1 MFDQKVFSVAEKI
14 AKEGGDGAKVRFEE
28 FQGGDSKPTC
38 KLDQDFSGLDC
49 FPGEEKKSYAGDS
62 GQGVEHI
69 DHDVLGEVMLVLVGD
84 VQDVVK
90 VERSSFG
97 TGSFLEL
104 RDDFRASEDSGRSEG
119 SVPFPIVL
127 VDVGSEVD
135 RGVGEDDGGA
145 EAE

>member
-1 MFDQKVFSVAEKI
+1 MGGFSGQGHVVFDQKVFSIAKKI
-14 AKEGGDGAKVRFEE
+14 AKEGGEGAKVRFEE

-38 KLDQDFSGLDC
+38 KLDQDFSSLDC
-49 FPGEEKKSYAGDS
+49 LPDEAKKSDTGDS
-62 GQGVEHI
+62 GQGVEHV
-69 DHDVLGEVMLVLVGD
+69 DQDVLGEVVLVLVSD

-97 TGSFLEL
+97 ASSFFEL
-104 RDDFRASEDSGRSEG
+104 RDDFRASEDSSRGER

-135 RGVGEDDGGA
+135 R
-145 EAE
+145 